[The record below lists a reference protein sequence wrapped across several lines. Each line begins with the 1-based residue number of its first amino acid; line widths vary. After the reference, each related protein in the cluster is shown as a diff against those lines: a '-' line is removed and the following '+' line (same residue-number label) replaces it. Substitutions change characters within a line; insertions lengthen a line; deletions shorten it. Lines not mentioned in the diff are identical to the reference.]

1 MANLCDSIVSLQT
14 SNLQPRRPNLPIVS
28 GGCPEN
34 SARERRRLETGADP
48 TTWPGCQSRVVA
60 FYFAA
65 NTRAESAGQPIEDQ
79 SSAATVTAISAVPA
93 RCVYRKPYP
102 R

>member
-1 MANLCDSIVSLQT
+1 M
-14 SNLQPRRPNLPIVS
+14 VS

-34 SARERRRLETGADP
+34 SARERRRLETGSDP

-65 NTRAESAGQPIEDQ
+65 NIRAESAGQPIEDQ

-93 RCVYRKPYP
+93 FRQDLLLSSFFMAQCSRRPTTILVQAGR